1 MDKIIENK
9 INELT
14 KYAFESYSKID
25 FVDVYTKS
33 PSVSKYT
40 RYRGLSPL
48 TR

>member
-25 FVDVYTKS
+25 FVD
-33 PSVSKYT
+33 
-40 RYRGLSPL
+40 L
-48 TR
+48 TDML